1 MGEGAQ
7 VVSAT
12 HNFKFP
18 VPDARLLVAK
28 VAKALE
34 VIRVQIQNL
43 VGQ

>member
-18 VPDARLLVAK
+18 VPDARLLI
-28 VAKALE
+28 AKALE
-34 VIRVQIQNL
+34 VVRVQIQNL

>member
-1 MGEGAQ
+1 MGEEGAQ

-12 HNFKFP
+12 HDFKFP

-28 VAKALE
+28 ALE
-34 VIRVQIQNL
+34 AVRVQIQNL